1 MENYVK
7 NELVRVVSNN
17 KYGKNS
23 DLWREHEDEL
33 FSYFDI
39 SSTDVVNNYCT
50 IYCSFFTENIPIGID
65 IYEMITN
72 KDIFYEVDYLEE
84 EYLDLDIAGFTVVV
98 GLSLKGEIRSVEA
111 MITLKSGTF
120 FVDSLLNDV
129 VNLNDLFIKKAMEY
143 IESKRESN
151 LIYLKLLIDQLVT
164 DKNVTEED
172 KQKFLEQ
179 LIDRLNKLEG
189 EK

>member
-7 NELVRVVSNN
+7 NELVRIVSNN
-17 KYGKNS
+17 KYGKNP
-23 DLWREHEDEL
+23 DLWREHKDEL

-84 EYLDLDIAGFTVVV
+84 EYLDLDVAGFTIVV
-98 GLSLKGEIRSVEA
+98 GLSLEGEVRSVEA
-111 MITLKSGTF
+111 MITLQGGTF

-129 VNLNDLFIKKAMEY
+129 VNLKDLFVKKAMEY
-143 IESKRESN
+143 IE
-151 LIYLKLLIDQLVT
+151 LK
-164 DKNVTEED
+164 KWED
-172 KQKFLEQ
+172 
-179 LIDRLNKLEG
+179 
-189 EK
+189 